1 MEPAILRGF
10 LPPEDDS
17 ILCGVRVSFSLGRRK
32 EGGGSETFSPRG
44 EKGAALIELHAS
56 PCRPSGEAPPP
67 RRGRRKAA
75 DAGAVAVVLTGG
87 THIIIYFLFYEIYT
101 VFFTP

>member
-56 PCRPSGEAPPP
+56 PCRPSGEAPP

-101 VFFTP
+101 VYFTP